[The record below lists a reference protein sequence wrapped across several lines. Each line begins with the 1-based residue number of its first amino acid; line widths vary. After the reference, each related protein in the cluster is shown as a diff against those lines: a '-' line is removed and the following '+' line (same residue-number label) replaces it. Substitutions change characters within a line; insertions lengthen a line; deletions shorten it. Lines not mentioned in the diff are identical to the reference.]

1 MPRFELELS
10 GVGSDRSV
18 NCATALNRC
27 HIWQQRSAF
36 RIPTP
41 LRIPSHMVSAI
52 LLIIMFS
59 YFEWKDKERVD
70 RKLVSHLITIW
81 RKYLNCLLS
90 YNFPFWYAQKLANVS
105 MALFVWVIFMYRFN
119 YISTYLIHHQQ
130 VRSEI
135 SNCFNSPLQMSNH
148 YVLLLLPT
156 WYIINR

>member
-1 MPRFELELS
+1 
-10 GVGSDRSV
+10 
-18 NCATALNRC
+18 
-27 HIWQQRSAF
+27 
-36 RIPTP
+36 
-41 LRIPSHMVSAI
+41 
-52 LLIIMFS
+52 MFS

-119 YISTYLIHHQQ
+119 YIPTYLIHHQQ

-135 SNCFNSPLQMSNH
+135 SNCFNSPLQMRNH
-148 YVLLLLPT
+148 YVLLLLGTSSTGKDRVCMKIAPNCDDRLERRVCFLPLLLNER
-156 WYIINR
+156 YK